1 MGRNRYLV
9 ALALLALLVLCAW
22 QIGLDPVRIWQGLPQ
37 MGALLARMTSPQWDY
52 ASQVLAALGETLS
65 MAVAGA
71 LLGTLF
77 GLPLA
82 IIAARNVSPNPV
94 LCRFMRWGL
103 AGVRT
108 IPHVVWA
115 ALLVTVF
122 SIGRGA
128 GVLALSITATN
139 IVAKLLSEYIE
150 NLEGRQLDALKGVGA
165 SWGALVA
172 YGVLPRIAGQV
183 WSLLFFALE
192 VNVRAAAVLGL
203 VGAGGIGQ
211 LLWRDL
217 NFLRYDRLATLIL
230 ILFLTV
236 AAIDGLSWLARKM
249 RNIKVPAYVFR
260 EYKHFRAWQW
270 FKLALAVV
278 LAALVLGWSISLLG
292 ISWERFVL
300 GLKQGSA
307 MLGRMFSPDW
317 SYKHRLFQ
325 GLAESI
331 SIALFATIA
340 GSLLAVPA
348 AFFGAYSLWRHKAW
362 PVLNKLAVNF
372 IRTFPPVILAIMFF
386 RGVGPGPLAGA
397 LALTIYTTGVLGK
410 LYTEIVEAV
419 DSRGLEA
426 IESTGA
432 APIQVWVYGLLP
444 RVLPDFLAASLYR
457 LESNVRNATIM
468 GIVGAGGIG
477 TWLMMN
483 LSARYWERVGLLLLG
498 MIVTILLV
506 DAISGMLRRRLT

>member
-1 MGRNRYLV
+1 MGRFKYLLV
-9 ALALLALLVLCAW
+9 LALLALCAW
-22 QIGLDPVRIWQGLPQ
+22 QIGLDPVRIWQGLPH
-37 MGALLARMTSPQWDY
+37 MGALLARMANPQWDY
-52 ASQVLAALGETLS
+52 AAQVLETLAETLS

-71 LLGTLF
+71 LLGTLI

-82 IIAARNVSPNPV
+82 IIAARNISPHPV
-94 LCRFMRWGL
+94 LCRLTRWLL

-128 GVLALSITATN
+128 GVLALSITAAN

-165 SWGALVA
+165 SWGAMVV
-172 YGVLPRIAGQV
+172 YGVLPRIAGRV

-192 VNVRAAAVLGL
+192 VNVRAATVLGL

-236 AAIDGLSWLARKM
+236 AAIDGLSWLARKLQ
-249 RNIKVPAYVFR
+249 NLESPAYAFR
-260 EYKHFRAWQW
+260 GYKNFRAWQW
-270 FKLALAVV
+270 LKLALGAVV
-278 LAALVLGWSISLLG
+278 VALALGWSISLLG
-292 ISWERFVL
+292 ISWDRFVL

-307 MLGRMFSPDW
+307 MLGRMLTPDW
-317 SYKHRLFQ
+317 SYKRRMLQ
-325 GLAESI
+325 GLAESMY
-331 SIALFATIA
+331 IALFATIA

-348 AFFGAYSLWRHKAW
+348 AFFGAYNLWRHKAW
-362 PVLNKLAVNF
+362 PVANKLAVNF

-410 LYTEIVEAV
+410 LYAEIVEAV

-432 APIQVWVYGLLP
+432 TPIQVWVYGLLP
-444 RVLPDFLAASLYR
+444 RVLPDFLTASLYR

-477 TWLMMN
+477 TWLMLN

-506 DAISGMLRRRLT
+506 DAISGFMRRRLS